1 MTERCD
7 HSMDAQITSKMH
19 ELIGCMC
26 VVPFKQ
32 EGDRRGMIE
41 GIESLILGNDFVDSF
56 NRSQFK
62 IHLTSGEIAI
72 ILGSAISEIESQ
84 SAGSDATTKAE
95 SRKRLKEAATNGT
108 PSGKVLDKKAR
119 QARTTT
125 MRVERRKANATK
137 GSKATPKARTRKARE
152 RKKATP

>member
-1 MTERCD
+1 MTERWD
-7 HSMDAQITSKMH
+7 DSLEAQIISKMH

-72 ILGSAISEIESQ
+72 VPGSAISEIESQ
-84 SAGSDATTKAE
+84 SAGIDATTGAE
-95 SRKRLKEAATNGT
+95 SRKRRKEAAPEVI
-108 PSGKVLDKKAR
+108 PSGKVLDKKTR
-119 QARTTT
+119 KPKTST
-125 MRVERRKANATK
+125 MRVERRKALSGHPNRPMRVT
-137 GSKATPKARTRKARE
+137 
-152 RKKATP
+152 